1 MRKKLS
7 QLFYSF
13 PLQLLA
19 LHLRSNI
26 LLLGIWLF
34 LTLLVTGSLGRKY
47 GIVYLFRSPEY
58 LGQVDFWSF
67 FFVGFAYGAMVMS
80 WNLTVYLVGAH
91 FFPFL
96 ATLSRPFVKFCINN
110 FIIPFAFAALL
121 LYVHIHFEILDEASS
136 LNEIFLHCLGFLF
149 GGATLIIGLFAYFY
163 FTNKDI
169 LSFLKLPEGQRS
181 FPADLDGG
189 LGKNLDIERVRQ
201 QEGKWRIETYLS
213 ESLRPRLVRSVAHY
227 ESSLLERVFRQNHSN
242 ALFVQIISIL
252 SLFLLGYLI
261 DWPYFRIP
269 ASASIF
275 LAFSILIAL
284 IGAITYWFHSW
295 RFVVIIL
302 LLWGVNML
310 TRHDLFNHHCMAY
323 GLDYETPEYA
333 CYDFESLQ
341 ALCSPPNVR
350 KDMEEEVRILNR
362 WLEKVKK
369 PGGGKPKLVVL
380 CPSGGGLKSAVWT
393 MLTMQLADSLTQ
405 DALFRHT
412 ALITGASG
420 GMIGAAYYRELF
432 LHQLQG
438 DTIDRFAGYQLD
450 NVSKDLLNAVSFTVV
465 TNDLFLPWARFKV
478 GGYTYVKDR
487 GYSFERQ
494 LNENTGGIFNKTLA
508 EYWLPEQ
515 KALIPRLFLTPAI
528 INDGR
533 RMVISPQ
540 GVSYMMAPPVAI
552 RKAGFMEIDAVD
564 FGRLFE
570 QQNASR
576 LLFSSAL
583 RMNATFPYI
592 LPTVYLPTQ
601 PSIEV
606 MDAGF
611 RDDFG
616 IKSATRY
623 LHVFRDWIR
632 ENTSGV
638 ILVEMWAFD
647 RVHDIPPSNNQG
659 VVESIFS
666 PLGIAGQLIDLQY
679 YEHDNSIGMLY
690 DLLGKDM
697 LELVR
702 FTYHPSARNAEAT
715 ISFHLTKREKQDIFQ
730 AMQLPENQRSLTRL
744 QELLHQ

>member
-1 MRKKLS
+1 MRKKLG
-7 QLFYSF
+7 QALYSF

-19 LHLRSNI
+19 LHLRSNLI
-26 LLLGIWLF
+26 LLSIWLF
-34 LTLLVTGSLGRKY
+34 LTLLITNKLGSKY
-47 GIVYLFRSPEY
+47 GIVYLFLSPEY

-67 FFVGFAYGAMVMS
+67 FFVGFAYGGMVMS
-80 WNLTVYLVGAH
+80 WNMAIYLVSAYY
-91 FFPFL
+91 FPFL

-110 FIIPFAFAALL
+110 FIIPAAFAALF
-121 LYVHIHFEILDEASS
+121 LYVHIRFEILDEASS
-136 LNEIFLHCLGFLF
+136 WNDIFLHCLGFLF
-149 GGATLIIGLFAYFY
+149 GGATLIIGIFAYFY

-169 LSFLKLPEGQRS
+169 LSFLKLRDEQRTP
-181 FPADLDGG
+181 PADLEAG
-189 LGKNLDIERVRQ
+189 LGQNLDMEMVRR
-201 QEGKWRIETYLS
+201 QEGKWRIDTYLS

-227 ESSLLERVFRQNHSN
+227 EATLLERVFRQNHSN
-242 ALFVQIISIL
+242 ALLVQIISLL
-252 SLFLLGYLI
+252 SLILLGYLI

-284 IGAITYWFHSW
+284 IGAISYWFHSW
-295 RFVVIIL
+295 RFAVVIL
-302 LLWGVNML
+302 LLVVVNHF
-310 TRHDLFNHHCMAY
+310 TRNEWLNHQNRAY
-323 GLDYETPEYA
+323 GLDYECPEYA
-333 CYDFESLQ
+333 AYDFESLQ
-341 ALCSPPNVR
+341 ALCIPTNVHT
-350 KDMEEEVRILNR
+350 DMEEEIRMLNR
-362 WLEKVKK
+362 WLQKVKK
-369 PGGGKPKLVVL
+369 PGGKKPKLVVL

-393 MLTMQLADSLTQ
+393 MLTLQQADSLTG
-405 DALFRHT
+405 DALFRHS

-432 LHQLQG
+432 LRQLQG
-438 DTIDRFAGYQLD
+438 ETIDRFADLHL
-450 NVSKDLLNAVSFTVV
+450 NNISKDLLNSVSFTVV
-465 TNDLFLPWARFKV
+465 TNDLFVPWARFTA

-487 GYSFERQ
+487 GYTFERQ
-494 LNENTGGIFNKTLA
+494 LNENTGNIFNKTLA
-508 EYWLPEQ
+508 DYWLPEQ
-515 KALIPRLFLTPAI
+515 KALIPKMFLTPAI

-540 GVSYMMAPPVAI
+540 GVSYMMAPPIAI

-570 QQNASR
+570 QQDAAN
-576 LLFSSAL
+576 LLFTSAL

-592 LPTVYLPTQ
+592 LPIVYLPTQ

-623 LHVFRDWIR
+623 LHVFRDWIL

-647 RVHDIPPSNNQG
+647 RVREVSPSNKQG
-659 VVESIFS
+659 VVESIFT

-690 DLLGKDM
+690 DLLGDEM
-697 LELVR
+697 LETVR

-715 ISFHLTKREKQDIFQ
+715 ISFHLTKREKQDILQ
-730 AMQLPENQRSLTRL
+730 AIQLPENQRNMQRL
-744 QELLHQ
+744 KALLR